1 MFLTLPCTVQT
12 LSLMKAHVNKRAMVA
27 VKGASVAVLE
37 EGTAK
42 LLADLEQTR
51 LALAEAKAS
60 RNSLSM
66 KHGKLEKDCTGL
78 HAAVDKLGQEK
89 AQAMVDHKA
98 ALATEHKIFLDY
110 HVHHRKKLHELR

>member
-1 MFLTLPCTVQT
+1 
-12 LSLMKAHVNKRAMVA
+12 
-27 VKGASVAVLE
+27 
-37 EGTAK
+37 
-42 LLADLEQTR
+42 
-51 LALAEAKAS
+51 
-60 RNSLSM
+60 M